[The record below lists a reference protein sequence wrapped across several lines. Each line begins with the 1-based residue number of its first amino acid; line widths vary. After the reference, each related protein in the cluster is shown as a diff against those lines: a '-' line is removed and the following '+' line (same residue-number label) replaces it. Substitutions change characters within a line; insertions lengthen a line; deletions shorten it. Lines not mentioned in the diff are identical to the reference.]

1 MDKDEL
7 INGYFE
13 KTLSERQ
20 LKEVEQLRQTDPVFQ
35 SDFELQLELQRALKK
50 QERSEIKE
58 MFSQLGDEQKTK
70 PKVFRLNPWLAA
82 ASIALL
88 IGIASW
94 FLFLNSGEINTKE
107 LYASHFVPYENVVM
121 PIERGEEIK
130 DLKASAFAAYENEEY
145 SNALKLFEKL
155 QTIEKDAY
163 IDFYSAMVL
172 MQLNRVEE
180 AIPLLEGYIEKE
192 GKLKDRA
199 TWYLA
204 LAYLKINNVGASKK
218 ELNKLILSGSFKSKT
233 AKALLSKLD

>member
-1 MDKDEL
+1 
-7 INGYFE
+7 
-13 KTLSERQ
+13 
-20 LKEVEQLRQTDPVFQ
+20 
-35 SDFELQLELQRALKK
+35 
-50 QERSEIKE
+50 

>member
-180 AIPLLEGYIEKE
+180 AL
-192 GKLKDRA
+192 
-199 TWYLA
+199 
-204 LAYLKINNVGASKK
+204 S
-218 ELNKLILSGSFKSKT
+218 LIHI
-233 AKALLSKLD
+233 